1 MAAPKPTVNI
11 VSGIGVP
18 AQPQFRP
25 QFQPFGQTPGQP
37 PVQTLVQPQTQFKAP
52 IQPQTQF
59 QAPVQPQTQ
68 FQAPVQPQP
77 FTHSF
82 QAPVQPQTQFQTPV
96 QPQTQFQTPV
106 QPQTQFQPQVQP
118 QAQFQIPVQPQTQF
132 QPQVQ
137 PQAQFQIPV
146 QPQTQFQAP
155 VQSQGIVTGKR
166 SCAKCYDKMEAK
178 KEFLH
183 LFFPKI
189 NGRSFK
195 PVEKRNYTVETL
207 SYMSSPRLTS
217 IINEQINKY
226 LPNKNHKYNLIEC
239 CSSIGG
245 DTFGFLSNPNINK
258 VIAHEINPIRRDI
271 LKNNLNDY
279 GFPSD
284 KYEIRG
290 EFTRVP
296 PEYKGSIVYFD
307 PPWIDQK
314 PEEEFCTCDQQYISR
329 GIKVAGRTL
338 EDWFKTLLDTAAMV
352 VMKLP
357 PGYKIRTPA
366 GYTCHRKTQKG
377 KVLILTCLPN
387 VETASSTPTKIMGL
401 PTMSQPDQGTS
412 SIPTITSGV
421 SGIPSSGVSGI
432 SSPRVEESS
441 GTIEPERTGSIVGQA
456 VSITPLSSMRQPSSP
471 NLYMD
476 NIDLWIKEL
485 QEQLHDVIA
494 YMAIPGSTPSAE
506 THRKDLVNRYAM
518 EIWIK
523 AFTHKSYDPNISEN
537 YDVLEFIGDRVLKT
551 VFSKYMNYRF
561 PRSTED
567 LLTKMETI
575 YMSKMK
581 QGQISSQLGLDKWIR
596 TRFEMDVSVQ
606 EDLFESMFGAILQV
620 GDEIIGS
627 ESGILIAYNLI
638 SAIFDG
644 IDIDLETVVSD
655 PTTQSKELLEKLS
668 LIEGG
673 NQKPFGEAT
682 RVENGYSMIIQFSPY
697 AQQVIISDPEM
708 LGMMQQ
714 SRFNME
720 RDILAKET
728 RSSKKATE
736 SAAYSKSIEKL
747 AEIGFTREYSN
758 KKKRRLNEKSWGI
771 DWLNAVQKSQRDGY
785 KSIEF
790 STNLKG
796 AHGINYV
803 QLIGIRPDGN
813 KEILSTEGASGTVV
827 HDLQIGALR
836 NYNRST

>member
-1 MAAPKPTVNI
+1 MTAPKPTINI
-11 VSGIGVP
+11 VPGQGIP
-18 AQPQFRP
+18 IQPQFQP
-25 QFQPFGQTPGQP
+25 QFQPKFQSFGQAPGQPPVQHPVQPFGQTPGQTP
-37 PVQTLVQPQTQFKAP
+37 VQPQIQPQVQVPVQAPVQTLIRPPVQPQ

-59 QAPVQPQTQ
+59 QPPVQPQI
-68 FQAPVQPQP
+68 
-77 FTHSF
+77 
-82 QAPVQPQTQFQTPV
+82 
-96 QPQTQFQTPV
+96 
-106 QPQTQFQPQVQP
+106 QPQTQFQPPVQP
-118 QAQFQIPVQPQTQF
+118 QIQPQTQF
-132 QPQVQ
+132 QPPVQ
-137 PQAQFQIPV
+137 PQIQFQPPV
-146 QPQTQFQAP
+146 QPQIQPQTQFQPP
-155 VQSQGIVTGKR
+155 VQPFGQTQFQTPGVVSERQT
-166 SCAKCYDKMEAK
+166 CAKCYEKMESK
-178 KEFLH
+178 KKYLPI
-183 LFFPKI
+183 FFPEI
-189 NGRSFK
+189 NDRSFK
-195 PVEKRNYTVETL
+195 PVEERNYTVETL
-207 SYMSSPRLTS
+207 SYMSSPQLTS
-217 IINEQINKY
+217 RINEQINKH
-226 LPNKNHKYNLIEC
+226 LPNKNQKYNLIEC

-357 PGYKIRTPA
+357 PGYNLKKPA
-366 GYTCHRKTQKG
+366 GYTCFRDDRKSNVQIVVCVP
-377 KVLILTCLPN
+377 KVVTTTSFTPLISTPST
-387 VETASSTPTKIMGL
+387 VSSTPTKIMGL
-401 PTMSQPDQGTS
+401 PTMSQSGQGS
-412 SIPTITSGV
+412 FDIPTIT
-421 SGIPSSGVSGI
+421 SGVSGI

-441 GTIEPERTGSIVGQA
+441 GTIEPERTPS
-456 VSITPLSSMRQPSSP
+456 SSMRRPSSP

-476 NIDLWIKEL
+476 DINLWLKEL
-485 QEQLHDVIA
+485 QGQLHDVIA

-506 THRKDLVNRYAM
+506 AHRKKLVNPYAM
-518 EIWIK
+518 EIWVK

-551 VFSKYMNYRF
+551 VFAKYMNYRF
-561 PRSTED
+561 PGSTED

-581 QGQISSQLGLDKWIR
+581 QGLISSQLGLDKWIR

-673 NQKPFGEAT
+673 NQKPFGEAI
-682 RVENGYSMIIQFSPY
+682 RGENGYSMIIRFSPH
-697 AQQVIISDPEM
+697 AREVIRSDPEM
-708 LGMMQQ
+708 FRMMQR
-714 SRFNME
+714 SGFNME

-736 SAAYSKSIEKL
+736 SAAYLKSVDKL

-758 KKKRRLNEKSWGI
+758 KKKRLLNEESWGI
-771 DWLNAVQKSQRDGY
+771 DWSDAVEKSQRDGY